1 MAAFNHSTKL
11 PNYVERDGRWHHV
24 AVTWTQANQGLT
36 QVCPGS
42 QLPVQLL
49 NTAAHLIVPCASGKR
64 KARPRSADL
73 WVTLLMA

>member
-49 NTAAHLIVPCASGKR
+49 DTAADPGVLSTAGKR